1 MKKKDHSKY
10 NISFFDI
17 IKYIPIIFISNLAAS
32 YCAVGLTQLIFMP
45 LVDKIPFVLL
55 AIAVFV
61 MYTLVCFGIPCA
73 VIWFFFR
80 SMARNHYMPSND
92 KWYWAKNCLVLVL
105 PAEILRFVVCTI
117 TLGHINSTGYFAF
130 LPSLLFENT
139 YLLWTGRHELVRSAI
154 QSNIADYFVFIICYL
169 LYAVIHLLLVL
180 VIYRRYWLVG
190 KKDREDLIVHET
202 TTKY

>member
-1 MKKKDHSKY
+1 MKANKRARY
-10 NISFFDI
+10 NVNFFDI

-32 YCAVGLTQLIFMP
+32 YCAVGLTQALFMP
-45 LVDKIPFVLL
+45 LVDKIPFALL
-55 AIAVFV
+55 AIAVFAIDI
-61 MYTLVCFGIPCA
+61 LLCFGIPCV

-80 SMARNHYMPSND
+80 NMARNHYMPSDD
-92 KWYWAKNCLVLVL
+92 KWHWAKSCLTLVL
-105 PAEILRFVVCTI
+105 PAEILRLVVCAS

-130 LPSLLFENT
+130 LPPLLFENT
-139 YLLWTGRHELVRSAI
+139 YLLWTGRHELVRSAL
-154 QSNIADYFVFIICYL
+154 QSNFADFLVFIICYL

-180 VIYRRYWLVG
+180 GIYRRYWLVG